1 MSKRF
6 MFMESPL
13 HALDVIADLIH
24 YQAPLKDQDEWLE
37 ACIKLGYVE
46 VEENI
51 KKDTRKN
58 PFTRGD

>member
-1 MSKRF
+1 MQ
-6 MFMESPL
+6 SPQ
-13 HALDVIADLIH
+13 HALEVIADLIH

-46 VEENI
+46 MEDEP
-51 KKDTRKN
+51 KEDTRKN

>member
-1 MSKRF
+1 
-6 MFMESPL
+6 MESPL

>member
-6 MFMESPL
+6 MSMQSPQ
-13 HALDVIADLIH
+13 HALEVIADLIH

-46 VEENI
+46 MEDEP
-51 KKDTRKN
+51 KEDTRKN

>member
-6 MFMESPL
+6 MSMESPQ
-13 HALDVIADLIH
+13 HALDIIADLIR

-46 VEENI
+46 VEES
-51 KKDTRKN
+51 KEDTRKN